1 MSSKNVNKKENL
13 TFRID
18 PGLRRFLKK
27 VAQRERRSLSNQL
40 NKALEEWVKMRDEL
54 HPQFIKDIKDSL
66 KSGKPEPVW
75 KG

>member
-18 PGLRRFLKK
+18 PGLRRFLEK
-27 VAQRERRSLSNQL
+27 VAKRERRSLSNQL

-54 HPQFIKDIKDSL
+54 HPQFIKDIKESL
-66 KSGKPEPVW
+66 KSGRPEPVW